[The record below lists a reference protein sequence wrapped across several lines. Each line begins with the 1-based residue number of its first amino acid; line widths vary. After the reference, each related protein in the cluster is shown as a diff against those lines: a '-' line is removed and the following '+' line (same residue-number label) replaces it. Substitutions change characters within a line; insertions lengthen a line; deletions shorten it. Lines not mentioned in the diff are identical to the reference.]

1 MPPPTT
7 AQVATV
13 RQSTS
18 VPVNCQ
24 IASRHATTD
33 TRMQPLVVQKEIFV
47 TTRGLRK
54 PRFIGRASLAG
65 YSDGVNGY
73 LGVTTR
79 SARTRAFP
87 MEAVIRK
94 GNRRESSPI
103 HMRICS

>member
-13 RQSTS
+13 RHSTS

-24 IASRHATTD
+24 IAKRHATTA
-33 TRMQPLVVQKEIFV
+33 TRMQPLVVQNEIFV

-54 PRFIGRASLAG
+54 PLFIGRASLAG

-73 LGVTTR
+73 LGLITR
-79 SARTRAFP
+79 SARTTACP
-87 MEAVIRK
+87 IEAVIRK

-103 HMRICS
+103 HIDR